1 MGRFRS
7 SQRGASP
14 WSQQVRVGIFTVL
27 SIVAALVVIVYVGN
41 LGALA
46 RGYPIAV
53 HFKDVGLLQE
63 GASVQISGVVVG
75 SVTRIRLLDDQTVEA
90 QAMINKG
97 NKIYR
102 ESQFIV
108 TSTLTG
114 QSTLAIRPPKD
125 LARATVLQPGIPKNP
140 NDEPWGVLPPTIADL
155 VTESQER
162 LKSLDKTI
170 TIINEEMP
178 RLAHRFDNIA
188 THTDHLITSADSNL
202 TAMSSQLRSTV
213 AELQVVIHTGGH
225 NIVELTGNLNSLVGN
240 NSQRVQQL
248 VDALADTA
256 KNLNTTM
263 ANFAS
268 ITGDPT
274 IKASLVQTAVNFK
287 DASEKLKVAATDLQS
302 LTSDPSVQSELRGTI
317 TNLEGVSA
325 KANDILGNFS
335 SASGTAGPGHPA
347 HTPAPA
353 GGAPSGTAPAS
364 GATPATTST
373 GTTTS
378 SKGSTPTG
386 GSTTTASRGWGTR
399 GLSLIEPQV
408 RLYWMNPN
416 TGGGGPS
423 SDLNLTFLPRS
434 PTSVTLGANSLGY
447 GATYNVL
454 INRRLAPGFTLSGG
468 VLYSNLGV
476 KAVYLPGPVGADLR
490 LYNSKNPT
498 LDLYGDVRLARQ
510 LQVFYGERNLFGPN
524 TKTPT
529 FGLEA
534 NF

>member
-1 MGRFRS
+1 LGRFRS
-7 SQRGASP
+7 EQRGASP

-27 SIVAALVVIVYVGN
+27 SLVAALVVIVYIGN
-41 LGALA
+41 LSDFA

-63 GASVQISGVVVG
+63 GASVQISGVTVG
-75 SVTRIRLLDDQTVEA
+75 SVTAIRLLDDQTVEA
-90 QAMINKG
+90 QARINKG
-97 NKIYR
+97 NRIYR
-102 ESQFIV
+102 ESQFVV

-114 QSTLAIRPPKD
+114 QSSLSIRPPVD
-125 LARATVLQPGIPKNP
+125 LAHATVLQPGIPANP

-155 VTESQER
+155 VTESQAR
-162 LKSLDKTI
+162 LQSLDKTI
-170 TIINEEMP
+170 AMINNEMP

-188 THTDHLITSADSNL
+188 AHTDHLITSADSNL

-213 AELQVVIHTGGH
+213 AELDLVIHSSGQ
-225 NIVELTGNLNSLVGN
+225 NIVQLTGNLNSLVGN

-268 ITGDPT
+268 LTGDPT

-287 DASEKLKVAATDLQS
+287 DASERLKIAATDLQS
-302 LTSDPSVQSELRGTI
+302 LTSDPSVQSELRSTI
-317 TNLEGVSA
+317 TNLEGVTA

-335 SASGTAGPGHPA
+335 SASPPPGGSNAA
-347 HTPAPA
+347 H
-353 GGAPSGTAPAS
+353 GVAPAS
-364 GATPATTST
+364 NPAS
-373 GTTTS
+373 GTIPVSGSAPPSPSTS
-378 SKGSTPTG
+378 SAPSHSGSAPGG
-386 GSTTTASRGWGTR
+386 GSTNTASRGFGTR
-399 GLSLIEPQV
+399 GLSLVQPQV
-408 RLYWMNPN
+408 RLYWMNPS

-423 SDLNLTFLPRS
+423 SDLNLTFLPHS
-434 PTSVTLGANSLGY
+434 PTSVTVGANSLGF
-447 GATYNVL
+447 GSTYNVL
-454 INRRLAPGFTLSGG
+454 INRRLAPGFTISGG

-476 KAVYLPGPVGADLR
+476 KAVYLPGPVGIDAR

-498 LDLYGDVRLARQ
+498 LDLYGDVRLAHQ
-510 LQVFYGERNLFGPN
+510 LEVFYGERNLFGPN

-529 FGLEA
+529 FGLQA

>member
-1 MGRFRS
+1 
-7 SQRGASP
+7 
-14 WSQQVRVGIFTVL
+14 VGIFTVL
-27 SIVAALVVIVYVGN
+27 SLVAALVVIVYIGN
-41 LGALA
+41 LSDFA

-63 GASVQISGVVVG
+63 GASVQISGVTVG
-75 SVTRIRLLDDQTVEA
+75 TVTAIRLLDDQTVEA
-90 QAMINKG
+90 QARINKG
-97 NKIYR
+97 NRIYR
-102 ESQFIV
+102 ESQFVV

-114 QSTLAIRPPKD
+114 QSSLSIRPPVD
-125 LARATVLQPGIPKNP
+125 FAHATVLKPGIPANP
-140 NDEPWGVLPPTIADL
+140 NDEPWGVLPPTIGDL
-155 VTESQER
+155 VTESQAR
-162 LKSLDKTI
+162 LRSLDKTI
-170 TIINEEMP
+170 AMINDEMP

-188 THTDHLITSADSNL
+188 AHTDHLITNADSNL
-202 TAMSSQLRSTV
+202 TTMSSQLRSTV
-213 AELQVVIHTGGH
+213 AELDLVIHSSGQ
-225 NIVELTGNLNSLVGN
+225 NIVQLTGNLNSLVGN

-268 ITGDPT
+268 LTGDPT

-287 DASEKLKVAATDLQS
+287 DASERLKIAATDLQS
-302 LTSDPSVQSELRGTI
+302 LTSDPSVQSELRSTI
-317 TNLEGVSA
+317 TNLEGVTA

-335 SASGTAGPGHPA
+335 SASPPPGGSNA
-347 HTPAPA
+347 VR
-353 GGAPSGTAPAS
+353 GTAPAGDATNGTVPVS
-364 GATPATTST
+364 GSAPPSPA
-373 GTTTS
+373 S
-378 SKGSTPTG
+378 SPAPSRSGS
-386 GSTTTASRGWGTR
+386 TASRGLGTR
-399 GLSLIEPQV
+399 GLSLVEPQV

-416 TGGGGPS
+416 TGGGGPT

-434 PTSVTLGANSLGY
+434 PTSVTVGANSLGF
-447 GATYNVL
+447 GSTYNVL

-476 KAVYLPGPVGADLR
+476 KAVYLPGPVGIDAR

-498 LDLYGDVRLARQ
+498 LDLYGDVRLAHQ
-510 LQVFYGERNLFGPN
+510 LEVFYGERNLFGPN

-529 FGLEA
+529 FGLQA

>member
-1 MGRFRS
+1 LVRFRS
-7 SQRGASP
+7 KQRGASL

-27 SIVAALVVIVYVGN
+27 ALIAAFLVIVFISD
-41 LGALA
+41 LGVRA

-63 GASVQISGVVVG
+63 GASVQISGVAVG
-75 SVTRIRLLDDQTVEA
+75 TVTKIRLLDDQTVEA

-97 NKIYR
+97 NRIYR
-102 ESQFIV
+102 QSQFIV
-108 TSTLTG
+108 ASTLTG
-114 QSTLAIRPPKD
+114 QSTLAIRPPVD
-125 LARATVLQPGIPKNP
+125 LANATVLEPGIPNDP
-140 NDEPWGVLPPTIADL
+140 NQEPWGVLPPTIGDL
-155 VTESQER
+155 VTESQAR
-162 LKSLDKTI
+162 LRSLDKTI
-170 TIINEEMP
+170 ATINEEMP

-188 THTDHLITSADSNL
+188 NHTDHLITNADANL
-202 TAMSSQLRSTV
+202 TAMSLQLRSTV
-213 AELQVVIHTGGH
+213 AELDVVIHSSGQ
-225 NIVELTGNLNSLVGN
+225 NIVQLTGNINSLVGN

-268 ITGDPT
+268 LTGDPT

-287 DASEKLKVAATDLQS
+287 DASERLKIAATDLQS
-302 LTSDPSVQSELRGTI
+302 LTSDPTVQSELRNTI
-317 TNLEGVSA
+317 QNLNGVSA

-335 SASGTAGPGHPA
+335 SATATTGGAGPAHAPAQPPAGQSGT
-347 HTPAPA
+347 TPT
-353 GGAPSGTAPAS
+353 GSVNPSASLGTTSPNGTAPSS
-364 GATPATTST
+364 GQKP
-373 GTTTS
+373 
-378 SKGSTPTG
+378 
-386 GSTTTASRGWGTR
+386 TASRGFGTR
-399 GLSLIEPQV
+399 GLTLVEPQV

-423 SDLNLTFLPRS
+423 SDLNLTFLPHS
-434 PTSVTLGANSLGY
+434 QTSVTLGANSLGY
-447 GATYNVL
+447 GSTYNVL

-476 KAVYLPGPVGADLR
+476 KAVYLPGPVGVDVR

-510 LQVFYGERNLFGPN
+510 LQLFYGERNLFGPN